1 MRLALGALTVLTSVL
16 TCLVSGWMFTMY
28 FVLQHPG
35 YQRRAVVAALIFAGA
50 AAVIA
55 AVADRWRPAEPGR
68 VVLILWALGLTA
80 LGALAFFS
88 RDPHIDMWQVVA
100 GLLFMIE
107 GPLTLIGAI
116 RHRVIRHPPSI
127 NVRFPPCSTSASG
140 GSAHRRGCLNIKATA
155 RRDSTL
161 PPASRSS

>member
-1 MRLALGALTVLTSVL
+1 MMAPLDSALALASFRL
-16 TCLVSGWMFTMY
+16 CI
-28 FVLQHPG
+28 
-35 YQRRAVVAALIFAGA
+35 VAAA
-50 AAVIA
+50 A
-55 AVADRWRPAEPGR
+55 DLWRPAEAGR
-68 VVLILWALGLTA
+68 VVLIVWAAALTT

-155 RRDSTL
+155 RRDSTSL
-161 PPASRSS
+161 PVSRS